1 MMKAGKP
8 LALCGLLWAVASMPA
23 QEKKLENFPF
33 NNTTAVGAEQF
44 LRAHPTYDGRG
55 VVLAVLDCGVQLGI
69 PGLIT
74 TSDGK
79 PKILECRDF
88 TGEGDVPM
96 VKAKLVKEGG
106 KAALALGKERWFGA
120 GSLPHK
126 AKGPYYLAVYN
137 ESRLANN
144 GLKDLNGNGKTDDK
158 WAFLVFQTKEGFW
171 VVYPDTDMDHDFAD
185 EKGLRDYAARRDTF
199 EFGPRNPK
207 KQPTIMI
214 CSVTVRPQE
223 KILEVYEPTGAHG
236 THVSGMAAGYHMD
249 GNPHHNGIAPGAQ
262 ILALKI
268 GHNAL
273 SGGATVTGSMI
284 KAYEYAIA
292 WAGKHKM
299 PLVFNM
305 SYGVG
310 SEIEGQ
316 SVMDRKLDRLFQENP
331 TVLASISNGNEGPG
345 ISNTGLPAASKRV
358 WSAGAMMTV
367 DTLATVWGADI
378 KTFKPFIFTSRG
390 GEIPKP
396 DGLAPGGASSTVPR
410 YLKRDAMWGTSM
422 ASPQTAGF
430 MCCLASACLQEKIP
444 YTNMVFYR
452 AMRNAAK
459 PLPGWNELDQGAG
472 LIQMAR
478 TFEYLKEYAARKE
491 SEKIYAYDI
500 QAEATT
506 MPGGRGRAAYFRA
519 SHWYP
524 AYPDTTTFRVT
535 PVFPKGFTPDQKIDF
550 YRAYDL
556 VPQKSWIRIDK
567 PSTYIKG
574 TTPLVLKVWYDKES
588 LRKPGLYVGSIYAYR
603 KDLPHKPEN
612 IEFRL
617 LNTVVVPYTLSA
629 ENHFTLEMTDQ
640 QVDPGDIRRYF
651 VDVPAGMQVLNTR
664 LTSPEGKFCRAL
676 VSIFSPTG
684 EEAASWVPKVEKRPG
699 PAYNQVAGR
708 KLYPGV
714 WEIVVWGYYQNR
726 ETSTYNLR
734 IQASGF
740 QSEPR
745 ELEAFTYRHPNPPS
759 GKFKVVNLVNR
770 NFEGT
775 IQGETLGYRRTMKP
789 VISSTKWVYPFRMPK
804 GVERVRFALELSK
817 KDFNLFTD
825 FAVQIR
831 DSRGRALAQGG
842 FSYHDLQIGIP
853 NDGRGNTFNLV
864 LIPGFADKRPRPF
877 KVEIREE
884 YYTSR
889 RIAIRVGPARIYPYV
904 PTELTFSLSEP
915 PGPVPEGFL
924 PMGQILFRDAAE
936 NQIQGFVRVRF
947 LVEPVKGNR

>member
-1 MMKAGKP
+1 MKNGN
-8 LALCGLLWAVASMPA
+8 ALVLCALLWAAAQA
-23 QEKKLENFPF
+23 QEKKPGNFPF

-44 LRAHPTYDGRG
+44 LQAHPTYDGRG

-69 PGLIT
+69 PGLVT

-79 PKILECRDF
+79 PKILDCRDF
-88 TGEGDVPM
+88 TGEGDVSM
-96 VKAKLVKEGG
+96 VKAKVVKEGG
-106 KAALALGKERWFGA
+106 KDALALGKERWFGI
-120 GSLPHK
+120 GSLPFK
-126 AKGPYYLAVYN
+126 AKGSYFLAVYS
-137 ESRLANN
+137 EKRLLNN
-144 GLKDLNGNGKTDDK
+144 SPRDLNGNGKTDDK
-158 WAFLVFQTKEGFW
+158 WAFLVFRTAKGFW
-171 VVYPDTDMDHDFAD
+171 VVFPDTDMDHDFAD
-185 EKGLRDYAARRDTF
+185 EKALRDYVVRRDTF
-199 EFGPRNPK
+199 EFGPRDPK

-214 CSVTVRPQE
+214 CSVTVRPEE
-223 KILEVYEPTGAHG
+223 KVLEVYAPTGAHG
-236 THVSGMAAGYHMD
+236 THVAGMAAGYHMD

-268 GHNAL
+268 GDNSL

-284 KAYEYAIA
+284 KAYEYAVA
-292 WAGKHKM
+292 WAKKRKM

-310 SEIEGQ
+310 SEIEGR
-316 SVMDRKLDRLFQENP
+316 SVMDRKLDRLFTENP
-331 TVLASISNGNEGPG
+331 TVLCSISNGNEGPG

-358 WSAGAMMTV
+358 WSAGAMMAV
-367 DTLATVWGADI
+367 DTLAAVWGADI

-396 DGLAPGGASSTVPR
+396 DGMAPGGASSTVPR

-472 LIQMAR
+472 LIQMSK

-500 QAEATT
+500 QAEADS
-506 MPGGRGRAAYFRA
+506 MPGGKGRAAYFRA
-519 SHWYP
+519 AHWFP

-535 PVFPKGFTPDQKIDF
+535 PVFPKNFTPDQKIEF

-567 PSTYIKG
+567 PSAYIKG
-574 TTPLVLKVWYDKES
+574 TSPLILKVWYDKES
-588 LRKPGLYVGSIYAYR
+588 LKKPGLYVGSIYAYR

-617 LNTVVVPYTLSA
+617 LNTVVVPFTLSA
-629 ENHFTLEMTDQ
+629 ENHFTLEA
-640 QVDPGDIRRYF
+640 VEREVAPGDIHRYF
-651 VDVPAGMQVLNTR
+651 VDVPAGMQSLNTR

-676 VSIFSPTG
+676 ISIFSPTG

-699 PAYNQVAGR
+699 PVYNQVLGR

-726 ETSTYNLR
+726 ETSIYNLR
-734 IQASGF
+734 VQAGGF
-740 QSEPR
+740 KSVPR
-745 ELEAFTYRHPNPPS
+745 ELESFTYKHPNPPS
-759 GKFKVVNLVNR
+759 GKFKVVDLVNR
-770 NFEGT
+770 IFEGNV
-775 IQGETLGYRRTMKP
+775 QGETLGYSRTIEP
-789 VISSTKWVYPFRMPK
+789 VISSTKWVYTFRMPK
-804 GVERVRFALELSK
+804 GVQRVRFALELTK
-817 KDFNLFTD
+817 RDFNLFTD
-825 FAVQIR
+825 FGVQIR
-831 DSRGRALAQGG
+831 DSRGKVLTQGG
-842 FSYHDLQIGIP
+842 FSYHDLAMEIP
-853 NDGRGNTFNLV
+853 NDGSGRPLSLV

-877 KVEIREE
+877 KVKIREE
-884 YYTSR
+884 YYTAK
-889 RIAIRVGPARIYPYV
+889 RITIKVGPVKIYPYV
-904 PTELTFSLSEP
+904 PTELSFFLSEP
-915 PGPVPEGFL
+915 PVPVPEGYL

-936 NQIQGFVRVRF
+936 NQIQGFVPVRF
-947 LVEPVKGNR
+947 QVGLVKKKR